1 MTLGEKIK
9 QYRILNGL
17 SQERLAELLNISRQA
32 IAKWENNLTKPTPDN
47 LYALADI
54 FNISVKELLDGVKT
68 NNPILESNL
77 TLIAIVF
84 QAAAI
89 NIAIQPNFFEINST
103 GYYIVNILKIIFIL
117 ISSTW
122 MALNMRYER
131 NLDKR
136 RRNSEIELLYSI
148 IMALVALIG
157 YYTKYI
163 FIAGIVLVVIC
174 CIYVLVINPKYMNRI
189 MYKRKKKDS

>member
-77 TLIAIVF
+77 ILIAIVF
-84 QAAAI
+84 QAASI

-136 RRNSEIELLYSI
+136 RRNSKIELLYSI
-148 IMALVALIG
+148 IMALVAVIG

-174 CIYVLVINPKYMNRI
+174 CIYVLVINPKCMNRI

>member
-54 FNISVKELLDGVKT
+54 FNISVKELLDGVKN

-84 QAAAI
+84 QAASI

-103 GYYIVNILKIIFIL
+103 GYYIVNILKIILIL

-136 RRNSEIELLYSI
+136 RRNSKIELLYSI

-163 FIAGIVLVVIC
+163 FIMGIVLVVIC

-189 MYKRKKKDS
+189 MYKSKKKDI

>member
-54 FNISVKELLDGVKT
+54 FNISVKELLDGVKN

-84 QAAAI
+84 QAASI

-136 RRNSEIELLYSI
+136 RRNSKIELLYSI

>member
-54 FNISVKELLDGVKT
+54 FNISVKELLDGVKN

-84 QAAAI
+84 QAASI

-136 RRNSEIELLYSI
+136 RRNSKIELLYSI

-174 CIYVLVINPKYMNRI
+174 CIYVLVINPKCMNRI